1 MWISKVN
8 LTDSHQ
14 TGVHAYTDTEPAQC
28 FMNFIRFDLFVSVL
42 CCSEPIRAHLETKQ
56 LVVFSNWVMVE
67 RSWKEKLCKTTCQIA
82 ACRVMLQQ
90 CALGTLSANRRWAKE
105 SVWISSQLTDESGT
119 KCLHGIVCLSN
130 RCCIW
135 VSDIVYVWTD
145 VMHVSV
151 RTHGTAPP
159 LSECV
164 CLSKSMPQWKCVC
177 TFVPKEKILCMVT
190 YGWLRRTE
198 RVFIKG
204 LWVVLFV
211 SFTVRKKTSH

>member
-1 MWISKVN
+1 M
-8 LTDSHQ
+8 
-14 TGVHAYTDTEPAQC
+14 
-28 FMNFIRFDLFVSVL
+28 
-42 CCSEPIRAHLETKQ
+42 
-56 LVVFSNWVMVE
+56 
-67 RSWKEKLCKTTCQIA
+67 
-82 ACRVMLQQ
+82 
-90 CALGTLSANRRWAKE
+90 SANRRWAKE

-151 RTHGTAPP
+151 RTHGAAPP

-177 TFVPKEKILCMVT
+177 VHSCQRRKSFAWSPTGGLEGQSACLLEDYGWSFLFHSLSEKKKPSHWTFCPLRKILHHSHHAIDRDDVCFLLKRSYQCLT
-190 YGWLRRTE
+190 HHWCS
-198 RVFIKG
+198 F
-204 LWVVLFV
+204 VVYMYMNV
-211 SFTVRKKTSH
+211 